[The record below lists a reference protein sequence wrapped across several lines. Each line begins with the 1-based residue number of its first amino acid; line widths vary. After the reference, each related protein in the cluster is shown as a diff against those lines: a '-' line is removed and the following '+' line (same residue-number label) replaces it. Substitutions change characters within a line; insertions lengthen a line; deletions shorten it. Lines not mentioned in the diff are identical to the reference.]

1 MARAAPRKP
10 GKATNPDNA
19 LVVAV
24 LVACATVAIVG
35 LIIGLGVGLT
45 RPMPPSADRAG
56 PSAAPTAT
64 QQGHA
69 TRTLGAKRA
78 RHESEGVPGPPSSA
92 DEWRSAHDHRKVF
105 RVDATNATGATGA
118 TTRLAVG
125 GWYSYAEPGTWVS
138 AADSAS
144 GGTRPWC
151 KLVQVPDGGTRW
163 SLYRESAHL
172 ASLTT
177 SEVGASELNGSELTR
192 SGFASGI
199 QRISV
204 RGLLRPERGAWAD
217 ANTLA
222 MTQASGGKYHYYSFK
237 RLASFR
243 DVWQMNMRGLSGL
256 PWFLTTSGCPH
267 VGGRV
272 ATTRASSGALGVLYT
287 YDATAKAVACT
298 YWSET
303 GTSDWRRVL
312 DDAAQDDVRVY
323 PVD

>member
-1 MARAAPRKP
+1 MVRAAPRNPGKP
-10 GKATNPDNA
+10 GKATKPDSA

-35 LIIGLGVGLT
+35 LIVGLGVGLT
-45 RPMPPSADRAG
+45 RPVPASAGRAA
-56 PSAAPTAT
+56 PSAASTAT
-64 QQGHA
+64 QQ
-69 TRTLGAKRA
+69 
-78 RHESEGVPGPPSSA
+78 RHESESAPRPPSSA

-105 RVDATNATGATGA
+105 RVTATDATGAADATGATGATGATDA

-125 GWYSYAEPGTWVS
+125 GWYSYAEPGTWVN

-163 SLYRESAHL
+163 SLYWESAPL
-172 ASLTT
+172 ASLTM
-177 SEVGASELNGSELTR
+177 SEVGASELIS
-192 SGFASGI
+192 SGNR
-199 QRISV
+199 RISV
-204 RGLLRPERGAWAD
+204 RGLLRPERGAWPD

-222 MTQASGGKYHYYSFK
+222 MTQASGGKYHYYTLK
-237 RLASFR
+237 RLAPFR

-267 VGGRV
+267 VGGR
-272 ATTRASSGALGVLYT
+272 APSGGLLGVLYT
-287 YDATAKAVACT
+287 YDATTKAVACV
-298 YWSET
+298 YRSET